1 MICPKCKK
9 EFYDPPAISI
19 EDNKTKICVECV
31 IIEAITIIEPDK
43 KKAQEFINSILG
55 YEKGAEE
62 EIQNDMSKQKKRI

>member
-31 IIEAITIIEPDK
+31 IVEVITTIEHDK
-43 KKAQEFINSILG
+43 KKARKFINSILG
-55 YEKGAEE
+55 YEKIAKEE
-62 EIQNDMSKQKKRI
+62 TQNDMSNL